1 MSKDNEAKVK
11 ISGDVE
17 ELKQA
22 FNDAQKHFQTLR
34 SEASLIE
41 AQFKNTGDKAKYL
54 EDMHKNLAA
63 QIKENT
69 EKQESLRKQ
78 LELAIQAEDSENVEK
93 LTQKLNRQEM
103 QGENLARQM
112 RELENEIEKEKSAFG
127 KLTNE
132 IESQESELKKLKN
145 EYANAVLQYG
155 KNSDEA
161 KNLSNQIENL
171 SQSLSENK
179 AELENARQSAD
190 EFDDTIEKLN
200 NSAESASNGGFTVMK
215 GAVASLV
222 ADGIKTAAD
231 EMKNFVVET
240 DSANS
245 VFQAQTG
252 ASAEEMEK
260 FNQAMINIYSNNFGD
275 DMLDIA
281 NSMAQ
286 VKQQTKETDPS
297 KLQEL
302 TEHAILLRDTFDMDI
317 QESMR
322 AVKMLMDQFGI
333 SGQEAFNLIIQGAQN
348 GLNKNGDLLD
358 SINEYSVHYKQQ
370 GYSAEQFFNSLLN
383 GTEAGT
389 FSVDKL
395 GDAMKEF
402 GIRTKDT
409 ADSTTEGFQLI
420 GLNADYM
427 RAEFAKGGEAAQ
439 VATEKTLKALFS
451 MKDEVKQNQAGVD
464 LFGTMWEDLG
474 IKGVE
479 ALMNTQGA
487 ISNNVDALSEL
498 NEVRYDNL
506 TDFLAGIQRQIESD
520 VMPVINEVFPLIQ
533 ECIQEPLTNFADF
546 TSNTIIPI
554 LSETL
559 TWMSEHQNLMKGI
572 AIVIGVVVAAL
583 GAYQAVK
590 TIGIALE
597 TAHATSLWGLVTA
610 QSASAAAGWAALAP
624 ILATIAVIGLV
635 VAAIVGIVYLIKNY
649 GSEIAQFFE
658 NLFNGF
664 IDFVVN
670 IFNNIEIFF
679 VELYNFIKELLT
691 FIFYV
696 TISLVISIVDF
707 FIDSFNKTREFIINV
722 FNSVKDFIISIVN
735 SISDFLIY
743 IFTTVKN
750 IFISIKLFVINII
763 NSIIQSII
771 SKVQFIYNKTKEF
784 IEKIIDNII
793 RAISVIKFNVI
804 GLINII
810 IGGVENGVNRV
821 IRGINTMI
829 NGFNKII
836 GIGGAVL
843 GIDVQIPNIK
853 EISLPRVALAEGGIA
868 FSPVQALIGEG
879 GEPEAVAPISVL
891 QRYIENSVESKLNTY
906 MMIDYTRLA
915 ESMAAMQTIIELN
928 SREVG
933 RAIRS

>member
-1 MSKDNEAKVK
+1 MVKDNEAKVK

-22 FNDAQKHFQTLR
+22 FDDAQRHFQTLR
-34 SEASLIE
+34 SEAALIE

-63 QIKENT
+63 QIEENT
-69 EKQESLRKQ
+69 NKQESLRKQ

-112 RELENEIEKEKSAFG
+112 RELETEIKNNNSASGQLSNTIDEQSAKLNE
-127 KLTNE
+127 
-132 IESQESELKKLKN
+132 LKN
-145 EYANAVLQYG
+145 EYSNAVLEYG

-161 KNLSNQIENL
+161 KNLSHQIENL

-190 EFDDTIEKLN
+190 EFDESIEKLN

-222 ADGIKTAAD
+222 ADGIKTAAG
-231 EMKNFVVET
+231 EMKDFVVET
-240 DSANS
+240 DKANS

-252 ASAEEMEK
+252 ASAEEMK
-260 FNQAMINIYSNNFGD
+260 AFSAAMNEMYGNNFGD
-275 DMLDIA
+275 DMIDIA

-286 VKQQTKETDPS
+286 VKQQLVNIDVDAD
-297 KLQEL
+297 EL
-302 TEHAILLRDTFDMDI
+302 RSFTQDAVLLRDTFGFEVQD
-317 QESMR
+317 SMR
-322 AVKMLMDQFGI
+322 AVNMLMEQFGI
-333 SGQEAFNLIIQGAQN
+333 CGNEALNLIIQGTQN
-348 GLNKNGDLLD
+348 GLDKNGDLLD
-358 SINEYSVHYKQQ
+358 SINEYSVYYQQQ

-439 VATEKTLKALFS
+439 AATEKTLKALFS
-451 MKDEVKQNQAGVD
+451 MEDEVKQNQAGVD

-520 VMPVINEVFPLIQ
+520 VMPVINEAFPLIQ
-533 ECIQEPLTNFADF
+533 ECIQEPLSNFADF

-559 TWMSEHQNLMKGI
+559 TWMDEHRNLMLLIASII
-572 AIVIGVVVAAL
+572 AIITTAVIAYNAVQAISSTVSAAKTAANLAETASLWSLVAA
-583 GAYQAVK
+583 QM
-590 TIGIALE
+590 
-597 TAHATSLWGLVTA
+597 
-610 QSASAAAGWAALAP
+610 AALAP
-624 ILATIAVIGLV
+624 YLLI
-635 VAAIVGIVYLIKNY
+635 VAAIAAVIAIIVLCIKHWDDIKNAVTNTVNKITQKVTEMKNTV
-649 GSEIAQFFE
+649 SEK
-658 NLFNGF
+658 
-664 IDFVVN
+664 
-670 IFNNIEIFF
+670 IEGLKEKISSIS
-679 VELYNFIKELLT
+679 YAIK
-691 FIFYV
+691 
-696 TISLVISIVDF
+696 SIV
-707 FIDSFNKTREFIINV
+707 V
-722 FNSVKDFIISIVN
+722 G
-735 SISDFLIY
+735 
-743 IFTTVKN
+743 
-750 IFISIKLFVINII
+750 VIN
-763 NSIIQSII
+763 S
-771 SKVQFIYNKTKEF
+771 
-784 IEKIIDNII
+784 
-793 RAISVIKFNVI
+793 
-804 GLINII
+804 I

-843 GIDVQIPNIK
+843 GIDIKIPNIK

-879 GEPEAVAPISVL
+879 SEPEAVAPISVL
-891 QRYIENSVESKLNTY
+891 QRYIENSVESKLSTY

>member
-1 MSKDNEAKVK
+1 MAKDNEAKVK

-17 ELKQA
+17 ELKQS
-22 FNDAQKHFQTLR
+22 FDEAQKHFQTLR

-54 EDMHKNLAA
+54 EDMHKNLAS
-63 QIKENT
+63 QIEENT
-69 EKQESLRKQ
+69 KKQESLRAQ
-78 LELAIQAEDSENVEK
+78 LDLAIKSEDTAAVEN

-132 IESQESELKKLKN
+132 IESQESELRKLKN
-145 EYANAVLQYG
+145 EYANAVLEYG

-161 KNLSNQIENL
+161 KNLSHQIENL

-179 AELENARQSAD
+179 AELENARKSAD
-190 EFDDTIEKLN
+190 EFDESIEKLN
-200 NSAESASNGGFTVMK
+200 SSAESASNGGFTVMK

-222 ADGIKTAAD
+222 ADGIKNAAD
-231 EMKNFVVET
+231 EMKDFVVET
-240 DSANS
+240 DTANS

-252 ASAEEMEK
+252 ASTEEMKE
-260 FNQAMINIYSNNFGD
+260 FNQAMINVYSNNFGD

-302 TEHAILLRDTFDMDI
+302 TEYAILLRDTFDMDI

-348 GLNKNGDLLD
+348 GLDKNGDLLD
-358 SINEYSVHYKQQ
+358 SINEYAVHYQQQ

-409 ADSTTEGFQLI
+409 AESTNEGFQLI

-427 RAEFAKGGEAAQ
+427 RAEFAKGSESAQ
-439 VATEKTLKALFS
+439 AATEKTLQALFS
-451 MKDEVKQNQAGVD
+451 MEDEVKRNQAGVD

-520 VMPVINEVFPLIQ
+520 VMPVINEVFPLIKD
-533 ECIQEPLTNFADF
+533 CIQAPLEDVENYV
-546 TSNTIIPI
+546 SENIIPTMT
-554 LSETL
+554 ETL
-559 TWMSEHQNLMKGI
+559 TWMNEHQNTMKAIAGI
-572 AIVIGVVVAAL
+572 IG
-583 GAYQAVK
+583 
-590 TIGIALE
+590 TIIGILTIYNVLKSVGTALNAAE
-597 TAHATSLWGLVTA
+597 TTSLAGLI
-610 QSASAAAGWAALAP
+610 AAKWAENAANLALAASGMAAMWP
-624 ILATIAVIGLV
+624 LLLI
-635 VAAIVGIVYLIKNY
+635 VAAIAAVIAIIVICIKHWDDIKN
-649 GSEIAQFFE
+649 A
-658 NLFNGF
+658 
-664 IDFVVN
+664 
-670 IFNNIEIFF
+670 
-679 VELYNFIKELLT
+679 
-691 FIFYV
+691 V
-696 TISLVISIVDF
+696 T
-707 FIDSFNKTREFIINV
+707 
-722 FNSVKDFIISIVN
+722 NSVNKINQKATEMKNSVTEKFEDLKEKTSSIGN
-735 SISDFLIY
+735 SIKA
-743 IFTTVKN
+743 TV
-750 IFISIKLFVINII
+750 IGII
-763 NSIIQSII
+763 NSIIS
-771 SKVQFIYNKTKEF
+771 
-784 IEKIIDNII
+784 
-793 RAISVIKFNVI
+793 
-804 GLINII
+804 
-810 IGGVENGVNRV
+810 GVENGVNRV

-836 GIGGAVL
+836 GIGGKVL
-843 GIDVQIPNIK
+843 GIDVQIPNIR

>member
-1 MSKDNEAKVK
+1 MAKDNEAKVK

-63 QIKENT
+63 QIEENT
-69 EKQESLRKQ
+69 NKQESLRKQ
-78 LELAIQAEDSENVEK
+78 LELAIQAEDTTAVEN

-112 RELENEIEKEKSAFG
+112 RELETEIKNNNSASGQLSNTIDEQSAKLNE
-127 KLTNE
+127 
-132 IESQESELKKLKN
+132 LKN
-145 EYANAVLQYG
+145 EYTNVVLEQG
-155 KNSDEA
+155 KNSEEA
-161 KNLSNQIENL
+161 KNLSHQIENL

-222 ADGIKTAAD
+222 ADGIKNAAD

-240 DSANS
+240 DTANS

-252 ASAEEMEK
+252 ASTEEMEA
-260 FNQAMINIYSNNFGD
+260 FNQAMINVYSNNFGD

-302 TEHAILLRDTFDMDI
+302 TQHAILLRDTFDMDI

-333 SGQEAFNLIIQGAQN
+333 SGQEAFNLIVQGAQN

-409 ADSTTEGFQLI
+409 ANSTTEGFQLI

-439 VATEKTLKALFS
+439 KATEKTLQALFS
-451 MKDEVKQNQAGVD
+451 MEDEVKRNQAGVD

-498 NEVRYDNL
+498 DEVRYDNL

-533 ECIQEPLTNFADF
+533 ECIQEPLSNFADF

-559 TWMSEHQNLMKGI
+559 TWMNEHRNLMLLIASVI
-572 AIVIGVVVAAL
+572 AIITTAIIAYNAVQAISSAVSAAKTAANLAETASLWSLVAA
-583 GAYQAVK
+583 QM
-590 TIGIALE
+590 
-597 TAHATSLWGLVTA
+597 
-610 QSASAAAGWAALAP
+610 AALAP
-624 ILATIAVIGLV
+624 YLLIIAAIAAVI
-635 VAAIVGIVYLIKNY
+635 AIIVICIKHWDDIKNAVTNTVNKITQKVTEMKNTV
-649 GSEIAQFFE
+649 SEK
-658 NLFNGF
+658 
-664 IDFVVN
+664 
-670 IFNNIEIFF
+670 IEG
-679 VELYNFIKELLT
+679 LKEK
-691 FIFYV
+691 
-696 TISLVISIVDF
+696 IS
-707 FIDSFNKTREFIINV
+707 
-722 FNSVKDFIISIVN
+722 
-735 SISDFLIY
+735 SISYAIKS
-743 IFTTVKN
+743 TV
-750 IFISIKLFVINII
+750 IGVIN
-763 NSIIQSII
+763 S
-771 SKVQFIYNKTKEF
+771 
-784 IEKIIDNII
+784 
-793 RAISVIKFNVI
+793 
-804 GLINII
+804 I

-853 EISLPRVALAEGGIA
+853 EISLRRVALAEGGIA

-891 QRYIENSVESKLNTY
+891 QRYIENSVESKLSTY
-906 MMIDYTRLA
+906 MFIDYTRLA